1 MDTGY
6 DIEWNGFLFL
16 NQIKSDLS
24 GLDNFDVNTNLRN
37 TVIIYKNVQGL
48 CIKSFR
54 KKFVHLLQTLTFS
67 VEKIKFSMNE

>member
-24 GLDNFDVNTNLRN
+24 GLDNVDVNTNLAEYSNHIQECTRIMYE
-37 TVIIYKNVQGL
+37 VL
-48 CIKSFR
+48 P
-54 KKFVHLLQTLTFS
+54 KKIRAFITNSHIFS
-67 VEKIKFSMNE
+67 